1 MTHLSFYL
9 FFHLNIFFSSIEEDD
24 RPKVVEKCYWPLLH
38 LIEQNNVNIN
48 IEASALTLEIIN
60 HIDPSWTKKLKSLLS
75 ASRCT
80 FIGSGYSQ
88 IIGPLV
94 PAVINIQNLRIGNK
108 IYEEILGIT
117 PSIGLINEQAWS
129 KGLVDIYLD
138 AGYETLIMEWDNPA
152 RSHPEWDRLW
162 QYFPQYGLGTDNRKI
177 KLIWNHSISF
187 QKLQRYIHGELSW
200 PEYLQ
205 YLAHLQHPSGGFF
218 SIYGN
223 DAEVFNFRPGRF
235 HTECQHQESNEWE
248 MLYHLILK
256 IGEIGCYRFV
266 TLDDLLSCENNKLAW
281 QSLDLTSVEQ
291 PIPVKKQPK
300 YNICRWAVTGRD
312 DTGIN
317 TTCHKIL
324 NHLKSLPA
332 TNNQT
337 DDWKALCYLWSS
349 DFRTHITEPRF
360 KALQQQLSDRESP
373 TAHLQESF
381 PLSNHTKI
389 NSDWVSIQNDKR
401 LIHCTTA
408 SLKITL
414 DTWKGLA
421 IKGLTFFRLSNAPV
435 VGTLPHGYFDDIAY
449 GADFFTGHLVYT
461 TPGSP
466 QLTDLQRVSH
476 DIGRHDDRIEILCHL
491 QLPACQIFKKVIIKR
506 YDESIEISY
515 AVTLSKKPHGSIRLG
530 YTTFN
535 PELFQRDS
543 LYFTTHN
550 GGIHREL
557 FRFGS
562 TRIDHFKPV
571 SPIVSCSQCLGE
583 TEGIIEIG
591 DINSAI
597 RITTDKTRSFSV
609 GGIHFVPIGNTYL
622 LRHIFSILETDD
634 TNNHLYASNMEVG
647 ATIDFSFAITAIR

>member
-9 FFHLNIFFSSIEEDD
+9 FFHLNIFFSSIEEED
-24 RPKVVEKCYWPLLH
+24 RPKVVEKCYWPLLQ
-38 LIEQNNVNIN
+38 LIEQNDFNFN
-48 IEASALTLEIIN
+48 IEASALTLETIN
-60 HIDPSWTKKLKSLLS
+60 RIDPSWTRKLKFLLS
-75 ASRCT
+75 ASRCS

-94 PAVINIQNLRIGNK
+94 PATINIQNFLLGNQ
-108 IYEEILGIT
+108 IYKEMLGIT
-117 PSIGLINEQAWS
+117 PSIGLLNEQAWS

-138 AGYETLIMEWDNPA
+138 AGYKTVIMEWDNPA

-162 QYFPQYGLGTDNRKI
+162 QYFPQYGLGTHNRKI

-200 PEYLQ
+200 EEYLK
-205 YLAHLQHPSGGFF
+205 YLAHLQHPAGGFF

-235 HTECQHQESNEWE
+235 HTECQQEDSNEWE
-248 MLYHLILK
+248 MLRHLILK
-256 IGEIGCYRFV
+256 IRETGCYKFIA
-266 TLDDLLSCENNKLAW
+266 LDELLSCDNHNLAW
-281 QSLDLTSVEQ
+281 QSLDLTSIEQ

-312 DTGIN
+312 DTAIN
-317 TTCHKIL
+317 TACYKIFR
-324 NHLKSLPA
+324 HLKSLPA
-332 TNNQT
+332 TNNRPNE
-337 DDWKALCYLWSS
+337 WKALCYLWSS
-349 DFRTHITEPRF
+349 DFRTHITETRF
-360 KALQQQLSDRESP
+360 KTLQQQLSDQVSSIANIQPPPPRSHQ
-373 TAHLQESF
+373 TQS
-381 PLSNHTKI
+381 
-389 NSDWVSIQNDKR
+389 NSDWVSIQKNNR

-421 IKGLTFFRLSNAPV
+421 IEGISFFRLSPSPV
-435 VGTLPHGYFDDIAY
+435 IGTLPHGYFDNIAY
-449 GADFFTGHLVYT
+449 GADFFTGHLVYN

-466 QLTDLQRVSH
+466 QITDLHRVTH
-476 DIGRHDDRIEILCHL
+476 DINRHNDSIEILCHL
-491 QLPACQIFKKVIIKR
+491 HLPSGQVKKKVTIKR

-515 AVTLSKKPHGSIRLG
+515 IITLNKKPHGTIRLG

-535 PELFQRDS
+535 PELFQKES
-543 LYFTTHN
+543 LYFATHN

-562 TRIDHFKPV
+562 TPIDHFKPV

-597 RITTDKTRSFSV
+597 KITTDKTRSFSV

-634 TNNHLYASNMEVG
+634 TNNHLFASNTQDR
-647 ATIDFSFAITAIR
+647 ATIDFSFSITAM